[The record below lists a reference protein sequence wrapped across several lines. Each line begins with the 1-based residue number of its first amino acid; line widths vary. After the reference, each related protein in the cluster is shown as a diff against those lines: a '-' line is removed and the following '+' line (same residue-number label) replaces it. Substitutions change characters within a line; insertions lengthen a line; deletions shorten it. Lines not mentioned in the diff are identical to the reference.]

1 MTLAVNPDTGLD
13 VATDAVA
20 RAIKAGAEEAK
31 ANHNFTEM
39 FEVNFDTNDVTLV
52 RTIVGDTLAITV
64 YDGTRKGTSQLTGR
78 AHDAVEAAIDQ
89 ALDSARAGE
98 PDPANVL
105 PADAVEPAPSSGPEV
120 PDEDAMVDA
129 VLRHIERT
137 KAEYPDIRTDS
148 SQYFFANTWRS
159 YANSRDRVQQAR
171 QGRYT
176 VQQVVTAK
184 RGQTAT
190 SFNFTVQ
197 SSVSPF
203 GELFELPLVRR
214 MFDNTMASFGVK
226 PVPSTFVGDVIF
238 APEALDTLVTAIVEA
253 ISGMSLMRKT
263 SPFLDRLGTAIAAP
277 SFSLLHRPSEL
288 AGAPAFD
295 GEGFVNRDL
304 DIVKDG
310 VLQNF
315 LVDWYF
321 SRKLDRPMTTGV
333 NDIVVAS
340 GDMALDDII
349 ASTERGIVL
358 GYYSG
363 GTPNQ
368 NLDFSGVAKN
378 SFYVE
383 DGKVVHPIT
392 ETMIAGNFG
401 SVLESIRAVSR
412 ESLDFGPARYPW
424 VATSGVTISTK

>member
-1 MTLAVNPDTGLD
+1 MSLAVNPDTGLD

-20 RAIKAGAEEAK
+20 RAVKAGAEEAK
-31 ANHNFTEM
+31 ANHTFTEM

-52 RTIVGDTLAITV
+52 RTTVGDTLTITV

-89 ALDSARAGE
+89 ALESARAGE
-98 PDPANVL
+98 ADPANVL
-105 PADAVEPAPSSGPEV
+105 PTDPVEPAPSSGHEV
-120 PDEDAMVDA
+120 PDQDAIVDA

-148 SQYFFANTWRS
+148 SQYYFANTWRS
-159 YANSRDRVQQAR
+159 YANSHDRVQQAR
-171 QGRYT
+171 QGRYN

-190 SFNFTVQ
+190 SFNFMMQMSDT
-197 SSVSPF
+197 PF

-226 PVPSTFVGDVIF
+226 PIPATFVGDVIF
-238 APEALDTLVTAIVEA
+238 APEALDTLVNAVLEA
-253 ISGMSLMRKT
+253 VSGMSLMRKT
-263 SPFLDRLGTAIAAP
+263 TPFLERLGSTIAAP
-277 SFSLLHRPSEL
+277 AFNLLHRPSEL

-310 VLQNF
+310 VLENF
-315 LVDWYF
+315 VVDWYF
-321 SRKLDRPMTTGV
+321 SRKLERPMTTGAS
-333 NDIVVAS
+333 NIVVAP
-340 GDMALDDII
+340 GDTSLDDII
-349 ASTERGIVL
+349 ANTERGIVL

-383 DGKVVHPIT
+383 DGKIVHPTT
-392 ETMIAGNFG
+392 ETMIAGNFV
-401 SVLESIRAVSR
+401 SALESIRAVSR
-412 ESLDFGPARYPW
+412 ESIDFGPARYPW
-424 VATSGVTISTK
+424 VATSGITVSTK